1 MPIVDVEIVAAAP
14 PAAGVAALADALGAA
29 LDCPPGR
36 AWVRLRY
43 LAADAYAEN
52 AMASPNAPAELPI
65 FVTVL
70 HARPPTGAAL
80 DAEVE
85 AIARTVAA
93 WAGRPI
99 ELVHVLYAPAGV
111 GRQAFGGVLLR

>member
-1 MPIVDVEIVAAAP
+1 MPVIDVEIVGAAP

-85 AIARTVAA
+85 AIARQWPRGPVAPSNSCTCCTHRRA
-93 WAGRPI
+93 WAGR
-99 ELVHVLYAPAGV
+99 HSAA
-111 GRQAFGGVLLR
+111 